1 MSDLIYLLNTL
12 LDNKGQIL
20 IRGIMEDVASVTDE
34 EVETYKNIDF
44 DVETFRR
51 DIRCQDL
58 ISKDD
63 KVPDCSIKLKYL

>member
-44 DVETFRR
+44 DVEIMIFNPKKAQAT
-51 DIRCQDL
+51 
-58 ISKDD
+58 
-63 KVPDCSIKLKYL
+63 